1 MEKGQLLGIGNP
13 LLDLTVTGD
22 AKLLEKYKLEAN
34 NAVIANE
41 FQKSIYK
48 DLLENYDVQ
57 FTAGGSVQNSLRVC
71 QWIVKE
77 SRVCIFMGSV
87 GMDKYSKILQ
97 QTAES
102 DGVEV
107 RYQYHEDIPTGTCA
121 AIITTHEGNKR
132 SLCANLAAAEKFTI
146 DHILKPDNYRCIEKA
161 NIYYISGFFLTV
173 SLETVLKIGETAA
186 KENKFFITNLSAPFI
201 CDLYKDSVMKTL
213 YYTDVVFGNESELQK
228 LGEGC
233 FKTKNLEE
241 IMYKMAN
248 LPKANMTRERIVII
262 TNGCHPVLYVQG
274 KSIKKVEVPKIPE
287 GKVIDTNGAGDAF
300 AGGFLSQFLMGK
312 SIEKCI
318 QCGVWAA
325 GQIIQNHGCSFNKDV
340 QYN

>member
-1 MEKGQLLGIGNP
+1 MFVLKLPFGKIINFNTRILFNIIFFRKGQLLGIGNP

-107 RYQYHEDIPTGTCA
+107 RYQYHEDIPTGKSFCH
-121 AIITTHEGNKR
+121 ITVFNTTNKFL
-132 SLCANLAAAEKFTI
+132 SG
-146 DHILKPDNYRCIEKA
+146 IEK
-161 NIYYISGFFLTV
+161 
-173 SLETVLKIGETAA
+173 VLGHR
-186 KENKFFITNLSAPFI
+186 P
-201 CDLYKDSVMKTL
+201 
-213 YYTDVVFGNESELQK
+213 
-228 LGEGC
+228 
-233 FKTKNLEE
+233 
-241 IMYKMAN
+241 
-248 LPKANMTRERIVII
+248 IV
-262 TNGCHPVLYVQG
+262 
-274 KSIKKVEVPKIPE
+274 
-287 GKVIDTNGAGDAF
+287 
-300 AGGFLSQFLMGK
+300 
-312 SIEKCI
+312 
-318 QCGVWAA
+318 
-325 GQIIQNHGCSFNKDV
+325 
-340 QYN
+340 